1 MKQNNNK
8 LSTRLTPQARE
19 YFEQKASLWEKLE
32 VIDALEP
39 AYKLTK
45 LAKRWDIDKDTLK
58 AVVNLLLEDDPSFVI
73 WKVHGSKCVLIPVTQ
88 VPKLRKRVFKV

>member
-1 MKQNNNK
+1 MNPTNDK
-8 LSTRLTPQARE
+8 LSTRLTPQAKE

-58 AVVNLLLEDDPSFVI
+58 AVVNLLLEDDPSFEI
-73 WKVHGSKCVLIPVTQ
+73 WQVHGSKCVLIPVTQ